1 MRRCVAFGLLTIAA
15 LWGCTRAHSNGA
27 QGRNSWT
34 IPGVL
39 RIAQREDPDNL
50 NLLLGTET
58 VDIDISAFW
67 GAYLFRWSDR
77 NELVP
82 ELATIEPTHHNGGIS
97 ADGLRITYHLR
108 PNVRWQDGAPFSA
121 DDVIY
126 TWEQMLNPRN
136 TIVSRV
142 GYDVIAGIDRV
153 DSQTI
158 VVHLKRPFAPF
169 VNTFFAP
176 ANHPDVILPK
186 HLLARFAD
194 LNHLAYNGLPVGTGP
209 FRIVAY
215 DRSARVEMVANDAYW
230 RGPPRLRRID
240 FRIVGSDE
248 TMLAQ
253 LASHEIDFFYRA
265 PESLGPELHG
275 IPGTR
280 LAMTPIDRFTDVG
293 INASVPGLND
303 VRVRRALAYAIDKR
317 TLIEKVMHGL
327 ALRGDSLHPS
337 FSWSYNPNVERYPY
351 DPARAEKLLAAAGW
365 PPGKLHLTLVSFTG
379 SGTVTAAEELLQQ
392 QWGSAGVVVSIKN
405 FPSGK
410 LYATAG
416 TGGIEQS
423 GKFDVALENWENGT
437 DPDDSILVMCSMA
450 PPAGWNIYHFCSQPL
465 DAAERTALSTYDRAL
480 RAAAYARIQR
490 IVSEQ
495 LPFIVLWYQMQL
507 DAINT
512 DLREYRP
519 AHAVTPFWNVWEW
532 SI

>member
-1 MRRCVAFGLLTIAA
+1 MRALFALALLAA
-15 LWGCTRAHSNGA
+15 LAGCTRVQQRGA
-27 QGRNSWT
+27 GHNPWT

-77 NELVP
+77 SELVP
-82 ELATIEPTHHNGGIS
+82 ELAVVEPTHENGGIS
-97 ADGLRITYHLR
+97 RDGLRVTYHLR
-108 PNVRWQDGAPFSA
+108 RNVRWQDGAPFDA

-126 TWEQMLNPRN
+126 TWQQMLNPRN
-136 TIVSRV
+136 LIVSRV
-142 GYDVIAGIDRV
+142 GYDVISRIDRL
-153 DSQTI
+153 DAHTI
-158 VVHLKRPFAPF
+158 VVHLKRRFAPF

-186 HLLARFAD
+186 HLLARYPD
-194 LNHLAYNGLPVGTGP
+194 INRLAYNGLPIGTGP

-215 DRSARVEMVANDAYW
+215 DRNARVEMVANDAYW

-248 TMLAQ
+248 TILTQ
-253 LASHEIDFFYRA
+253 LQSHDIDFFYRA
-265 PESLGPELHG
+265 PESLAPELHG
-275 IPGTR
+275 IPGARIVT
-280 LAMTPIDRFTDVG
+280 TPIDRFTDVG
-293 INASVPGLND
+293 LNASIPGLND
-303 VRVRRALAYAIDKR
+303 VRVRRALAYAIDKP
-317 TLIEKVMHGL
+317 TLVNKVMHGV
-327 ALRGDSLHPS
+327 AVTGDSLHPP
-337 FSWSYNPNVERYPY
+337 FSWAYNPDVARYPY
-351 DPARAEKLLAAAGW
+351 DPARAAALLARAGW

-379 SGTVTAAEELLQQ
+379 SNTMTAAEALIQEE
-392 QWGSAGVVVSIKN
+392 WGRAGVVVTIKN

-416 TGGIEQS
+416 AGGIEQS
-423 GKFDVALENWENGT
+423 GKFDAALENWENGT
-437 DPDDSILVMCSMA
+437 DPDDSILIMCSMA
-450 PPAGWNIYHFCSQPL
+450 PPNGWNIYHFCSAEL

-480 RAAAYARIQR
+480 RAAAYRRIQR

-519 AHAVTPFWNVWEW
+519 AHAVTPFWNVWQW

>member
-1 MRRCVAFGLLTIAA
+1 MRFAA
-15 LWGCTRAHSNGA
+15 LVLLAGAVLCGCTRVHPSAGS
-27 QGRNSWT
+27 GRNSWT

-39 RIAQREDPDNL
+39 RMAQREDPDNL

-58 VDIDISAFW
+58 VDIDLSAFW
-67 GAYLFRWSDR
+67 GAYLFRWNDR

-82 ELATIEPTHHNGGIS
+82 ELATIEPTHANGGIS
-97 ADGLRITYHLR
+97 RDGLRVTYRLR
-108 PNVRWQDGAPFSA
+108 SNVKWQDGAPFTA

-126 TWEQMLNPRN
+126 TWQQMLNPRN
-136 TIVSRV
+136 MIVSRV
-142 GYDVIAGIDRV
+142 GYDVIASIDRI
-153 DSQTI
+153 DAHRI

-186 HLLARFAD
+186 HLLAGYSDINR
-194 LNHLAYNGLPVGTGP
+194 LAYNALPIGTGP

-215 DRSARVEMVANDAYW
+215 DRNARVEMVANDAYW

-253 LASHEIDFFYRA
+253 LASHDIDFFYRA
-265 PESLGPELHG
+265 PESLAPELRG
-275 IPGTR
+275 ILGTR
-280 LAMTPIDRFTDVG
+280 IVTTPIDRFTDVG
-293 INASVPGLND
+293 LNASVPGLND

-317 TLIEKVMHGL
+317 SLIEKVMHGV
-327 ALRGDSLHPS
+327 AVPGSSLHPP
-337 FSWSYNPNVERYPY
+337 FSWSYDPDVQRYPF
-351 DPARAEKLLAAAGW
+351 DPARAAKLLAEAGW
-365 PPGKLHLTLVSFTG
+365 PPGRLHLTLVSFTG
-379 SGTVTAAEELLQQ
+379 SGTMSAAEELLQQ
-392 QWGSAGVVVSIKN
+392 QWGRVGVAVSIKN

-410 LYATAG
+410 LYATVGA
-416 TGGIEQS
+416 GGIEQS
-423 GKFDVALENWENGT
+423 GKFDAALENWENGT

-450 PPAGWNIYHFCSQPL
+450 PPAGWNIYHFCNPQL

-480 RAAAYARIQR
+480 RAAAYARIQQ
-490 IVSEQ
+490 IVSQQ

-512 DLREYRP
+512 DFHDYRP
-519 AHAVTPFWNVWEW
+519 AHEVTPFWNVWQW